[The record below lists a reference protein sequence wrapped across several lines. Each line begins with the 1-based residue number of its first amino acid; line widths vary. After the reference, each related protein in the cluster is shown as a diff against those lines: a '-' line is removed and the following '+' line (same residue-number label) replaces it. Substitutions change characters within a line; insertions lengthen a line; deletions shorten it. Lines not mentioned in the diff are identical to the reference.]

1 MRLVLCYLKTYTFWC
16 SAFLQSLNVL
26 IMYVLAFSFILYT
39 VWMLGF
45 GAAGGK
51 EVSFFKQRK
60 RENYSFVLLCLP
72 QFETAAASSS
82 TEL

>member
-1 MRLVLCYLKTYTFWC
+1 MRLVLCYLKTHTFWC
-16 SAFLQSLNVL
+16 SALRSLNVL
-26 IMYVLAFSFILYT
+26 IMYVHAFSFILYT